1 MPSFTAASIG
11 VAREW
16 SLPAPMEI
24 NMQTSRQLIII
35 IGILF
40 LIAGCDYMPFG
51 YTPIGEINRS
61 PGRFE
66 GKEIRVRGTV
76 TNLNKLPFLE
86 IKIYTLRDETG
97 EITVFTESTLPAMG
111 ETIGVK
117 VAVKTTAIVG
127 EQSYGLRLEEI
138 KKLPAF

>member
-1 MPSFTAASIG
+1 
-11 VAREW
+11 
-16 SLPAPMEI
+16 
-24 NMQTSRQLIII
+24 
-35 IGILF
+35 
-40 LIAGCDYMPFG
+40 MPFG

-97 EITVFTESTLPAMG
+97 EIAVFTESTLPAMG
-111 ETIGVK
+111 ETIVIK
-117 VAVKTTAIVG
+117 AAVKTTAIVG
-127 EQSYGLRLEEI
+127 DQSYGLRLEET